1 MCLISILL
9 FVVSTVLEVVISAM
23 DVAALK
29 KLDTAHLTDNT
40 YGKMMAALDQI
51 IHMVLCYLF

>member
-1 MCLISILL
+1 
-9 FVVSTVLEVVISAM
+9 M

-29 KLDTAHLTDNT
+29 KLDTAHLTDNM

-51 IHMVLCYLF
+51 IYMVLCYLF